1 MAITLD
7 SSVIVAALR
16 QQEEKHEQCRT
27 LLEAVEE
34 AQIIAIQPEIVLSEV
49 TRAIKRRTSSERLAE
64 RVKQLLQSIDT
75 MNFIETDARRKE
87 MASDIAVRIGMGI
100 MHAAVIQIAFEFG
113 TTLISLDAELMREAK
128 SIVKTKTVSEFLTA

>member
-1 MAITLD
+1 MTITLD

-34 AQIIAIQPEIVLSEV
+34 AQIIAIQPDIVLSEV
-49 TRAIKRRTSSERLAE
+49 TRAIKRRTSSDRLAE

-75 MNFIETDARRKE
+75 MNFVETDARRKE
-87 MASDIAVRIGMGI
+87 MASDIAARIGMGI

-128 SIVKTKTVSEFLTA
+128 SIVKTKTVDEFLTA